1 MRGCQLCLV
10 SASLAEDSWSRV
22 VGRLRDRVLLLEF
35 LVLVSACAGCGGGS
49 SVTQPP
55 PPPPDFSLSFSASAI
70 SISRGGTSSAVSVS
84 VSPSNGFTGSVQVM
98 LSGLPVG
105 VTSNPASP
113 FDVAAGANLP
123 VVFGAASNAAPGN
136 FTVSAQGSSGALSH
150 SQTLALTVQTGA
162 ASTLART
169 NYIRTDA
176 VLAADAPFGEP
187 HHHHLAY
194 DPANKQVFVAN
205 RAMNRV
211 EVFSTSSQTRIAQ
224 ISVPGGTS
232 ADLSADGATIW
243 IGTARNEIVAVDPVS
258 LSIRNRFAP
267 AGLAPIPNVTFDRP
281 IEILSLSNGKA
292 MVRLR
297 QPVSG
302 EALLA
307 LWDPV
312 SNSLT
317 DLTAAAPAVFQNG
330 VGALARSGDHSKVL
344 AAAND
349 SSGEVALFDS
359 GGKVVAGPVTLGA
372 GAITWA
378 AANNDESRFAVVFL
392 NGGNAQV
399 LFLNASL
406 QQVSAYL
413 AAS

>member
-1 MRGCQLCLV
+1 MPVVFGFCVSRRRFLESCRGTTTRPR
-10 SASLAEDSWSRV
+10 SAAGISSAGFRV
-22 VGRLRDRVLLLEF
+22 CGVRRRLFRYATAP
-35 LVLVSACAGCGGGS
+35 SA
-49 SVTQPP
+49 TRFFPEL
-55 PPPPDFSLSFSASAI
+55 FSECNFHSQ
-70 SISRGGTSSAVSVS
+70 GGTSSAVSVS

-105 VTSNPASP
+105 VTSNQASP
-113 FDVAAGANLP
+113 FDVAAEANLP

-150 SQTLALTVQTGA
+150 SQTLALTVQTGV

-176 VLAADAPFGEP
+176 VLAADAPFGES

-258 LSIRNRFAP
+258 LSIKNRYAP
-267 AGLAPIPNVTFDRP
+267 AGLTPIPNVIFDRP
-281 IEILSLSNGKA
+281 IEVLSLSNSKA

-297 QPVSG
+297 QPVSA

-317 DLTAAAPAVFQNG
+317 DLTAAAPVVFQNG

-359 GGKVVAGPVTLGA
+359 GGNVVGSRYIGDW
-372 GAITWA
+372 G
-378 AANNDESRFAVVFL
+378 NNVGRCKQRRKPIRRRFFERQQCASAVSECI
-392 NGGNAQV
+392 AP
-399 LFLNASL
+399 ASFCL
-406 QQVSAYL
+406 PGCER
-413 AAS
+413 